1 MTDKELQ
8 ERIEATRR
16 QSQRDVKNL
25 RAIYHQLPRPKIES
39 IRDLFIYYFDI
50 LFGELFFE
58 EKIPYL
64 KLGVLP
70 HFSLLLVILLAYDQD
85 YQLMSLVL
93 LLYVFQLLLIL
104 IMGLLVKHMMSHSFS
119 ADSLTKK

>member
-8 ERIEATRR
+8 ERMEAIRR

-25 RAIYHQLPRPKIES
+25 KAIYHRNPRPKIKS
-39 IRDLFIYYFDI
+39 VRDLFIYYFDI

-58 EKIPYL
+58 DNIPYL

-70 HFSLLLVILLAYDQD
+70 HCSLLLVILLAYDQD

-104 IMGLLVKHMMSHSFS
+104 IMGLLVKHMMSHSFPS
-119 ADSLTKK
+119 DSDD

>member
-8 ERIEATRR
+8 ERMEAIRR

-25 RAIYHQLPRPKIES
+25 KAIYHRNPRPKIKS
-39 IRDLFIYYFDI
+39 VRDLFIYYFDI

-58 EKIPYL
+58 DNIPYL

-70 HFSLLLVILLAYDQD
+70 HCSLLLVILLAYDQD
-85 YQLMSLVL
+85 YQLMSFVL

-104 IMGLLVKHMMSHSFS
+104 IMGLVLNHMMTHSFPS
-119 ADSLTKK
+119 DSDN

>member
-1 MTDKELQ
+1 MKNRGDITMTDKELQ
-8 ERIEATRR
+8 ERMEAIRR

-25 RAIYHQLPRPKIES
+25 KAIYHRNPRPKIES

-58 EKIPYL
+58 NNIPYL
-64 KLGVLP
+64 KLGALP
-70 HFSLLLVILLAYDQD
+70 HCSLLLVVLLAYNQD
-85 YQLMSLVL
+85 YQLISLVL

-104 IMGLLVKHMMSHSFS
+104 IMGLLLKQMVEHSE
-119 ADSLTKK
+119 

>member
-8 ERIEATRR
+8 ERMEAIRR
-16 QSQRDVKNL
+16 QSRRDAQNL
-25 RAIYHQLPRPKIES
+25 KAIYHRNPRPKIES

-58 EKIPYL
+58 GNLPYL

-70 HFSLLLVILLAYDQD
+70 HCSLLLVILLAYDKDNQR
-85 YQLMSLVL
+85 MSFVL
-93 LLYVFQLLLIL
+93 LLYIFQLLLIL
-104 IMGLLVKHMMSHSFS
+104 IMGLLVKHMMSHSFKS
-119 ADSLTKK
+119 DSDD

>member
-8 ERIEATRR
+8 ERMEAIRR
-16 QSQRDVKNL
+16 QSRRDAQNL
-25 RAIYHQLPRPKIES
+25 KAIYHRNPRPEIGS

-58 EKIPYL
+58 GHLPYL

-70 HFSLLLVILLAYDQD
+70 HCSLLLVVLLAYDKD
-85 YQLMSLVL
+85 YQRMGFVL
-93 LLYVFQLLLIL
+93 LLYIFQLLLIL
-104 IMGLLVKHMMSHSFS
+104 IMGLLVKHMMSHSFKS
-119 ADSLTKK
+119 DSDD

>member
-8 ERIEATRR
+8 ERMEATRR

-25 RAIYHQLPRPKIES
+25 KAIYHRNPRPKIES

-58 EKIPYL
+58 NNIPYL
-64 KLGVLP
+64 KLGALP
-70 HFSLLLVILLAYDQD
+70 HYSLLLVVLLAYDQD

-93 LLYVFQLLLIL
+93 LLYVFQLFLIL
-104 IMGLLVKHMMSHSFS
+104 IMGLLLKQMMKHS
-119 ADSLTKK
+119 A

>member
-25 RAIYHQLPRPKIES
+25 RAIYHRTPRPKIES

-58 EKIPYL
+58 NNIPYL

-104 IMGLLVKHMMSHSFS
+104 IMGLLVKHMMSHSFKS
-119 ADSLTKK
+119 DSDD

>member
-8 ERIEATRR
+8 ERMEAIRR
-16 QSQRDVKNL
+16 QSRRDAQNL
-25 RAIYHQLPRPKIES
+25 KAIYHRNPRPEIGS

-58 EKIPYL
+58 GHLPYF

-70 HFSLLLVILLAYDQD
+70 HCSLLLVVLLAYDKD
-85 YQLMSLVL
+85 YQRMSFVL
-93 LLYVFQLLLIL
+93 LLYIFQLLLIL
-104 IMGLLVKHMMSHSFS
+104 IMGLLVKHMMSHSFKS
-119 ADSLTKK
+119 DSDD